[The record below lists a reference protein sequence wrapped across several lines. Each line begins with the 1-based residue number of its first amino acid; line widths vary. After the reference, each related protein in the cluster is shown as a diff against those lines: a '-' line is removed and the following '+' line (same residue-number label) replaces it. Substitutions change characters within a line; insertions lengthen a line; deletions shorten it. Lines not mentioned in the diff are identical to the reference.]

1 MIKKYTEKD
10 REKNTRKTLIFH
22 FFQKEYFFRT
32 DIS

>member
-22 FFQKEYFFRT
+22 FFQEYFFRT